1 MTMTKTDPMNLTGLL
16 GDYANKV
23 GLPAAPADINALM
36 ARLPQSLQDKFHD
49 TPLGRR
55 MRAYRTVHEP
65 SLAMLRLANIVSQRE
80 EPVLI
85 TGETGTGKELLA
97 KIMLNQRND
106 GQFFTMNCAGI
117 PDTLFESIMFGHKAG
132 SFTGALRD
140 SPGFL
145 LSAGTGVAFLDEVG
159 ELPLGQQ
166 AKLLRAI
173 QERKVL
179 PVGSPY
185 VMHLSCRFVF
195 ATNRDLLAMVRT
207 GTFRE
212 DLYYR
217 ISALTLSTYPLR
229 DRPDDAIVIAKSI
242 CEVRGFEVPI
252 AIPEH
257 ITTSTGNVR
266 ALENWLL
273 QRHVYGIGRDDI
285 NPRIGD
291 NI

>member
-1 MTMTKTDPMNLTGLL
+1 MNLNGLL
-16 GDYANKV
+16 GQYAATK
-23 GLPAAPADINALM
+23 GLPDKPLDINDVIS
-36 ARLPQSLQDKFHD
+36 RLPQTLQDKFHD

-65 SLAMLRLANIVSQRE
+65 SLAMLRLANIVSQRT

-85 TGETGTGKELLA
+85 SGETGTGKELLA

-145 LSAGTGVAFLDEVG
+145 VSAGEGVAFLDEVG

-185 VMHLSCRFVF
+185 VVHLSCRFVF
-195 ATNRDLLAMVRT
+195 ATNRDLGAMVRA

-212 DLYYR
+212 DLFYR
-217 ISALTLSTYPLR
+217 ISPLELKTYPLR
-229 DRPDDAIVIAKSI
+229 ERPDDAIVIAKAI
-242 CEVRGFEVPI
+242 CEARGWEAPFAV
-252 AIPEH
+252 PEH
-257 ITTSTGNVR
+257 ITQSSGNVR

-273 QRHVYGIGRDDI
+273 QRHVYGIGRDEI

>member
-1 MTMTKTDPMNLTGLL
+1 MNLNNLL
-16 GDYANKV
+16 GAYATTKGIPDRPLDVNDV
-23 GLPAAPADINALM
+23 IS
-36 ARLPQSLQDKFHD
+36 RLPDSLQHKIHD

-65 SLAMLRLANIVSQRE
+65 SLAMLRLANIVSQRD

-85 TGETGTGKELLA
+85 SGETGTGKELLA
-97 KIMLNQRND
+97 KIMLNQRTD
-106 GQFFTMNCAGI
+106 SQFFTMNCAGI
-117 PDTLFESIMFGHKAG
+117 PDSLFESIMFGHKAG

-145 LSAGTGVAFLDEVG
+145 VSAAEGVAFLDEVG

-185 VMHLSCRFVF
+185 VVHLTCRFVF
-195 ATNRDLLAMVRT
+195 ATNRNLADMVRA

-212 DLYYR
+212 DLFYR
-217 ISALTLSTYPLR
+217 ISPLALNTYPLR
-229 DRPDDAIVIAKSI
+229 DRPDDAIVIAKAI
-242 CEVRGFEVPI
+242 CEPKGFEVPI
-252 AIPEH
+252 SIPNH
-257 ITTSTGNVR
+257 IIQSTGNVR

-273 QRHVYGIGRDDI
+273 QRHVYGIGRDEI
-285 NPRIGD
+285 NPRIGA

>member
-1 MTMTKTDPMNLTGLL
+1 MNLNGLL
-16 GDYANKV
+16 GQYATTK
-23 GLPAAPADINALM
+23 GLPDKPLDINDVIS
-36 ARLPQSLQDKFHD
+36 RLPQTLQEKFHD

-65 SLAMLRLANIVSQRE
+65 SLAMLRLANIVSQRT

-85 TGETGTGKELLA
+85 SGETGTGKELLA

-145 LSAGTGVAFLDEVG
+145 VSAGEGVAFLDEVG

-185 VMHLSCRFVF
+185 VVHLSCRFVF
-195 ATNRDLLAMVRT
+195 ATNRDLGAMVRA

-212 DLYYR
+212 DLFYR
-217 ISALTLSTYPLR
+217 ISPLELRTYPLR
-229 DRPDDAIVIAKSI
+229 ERPDDAIVIAKAI
-242 CEVRGFEVPI
+242 CESRGWEAPFAV
-252 AIPEH
+252 PEH
-257 ITTSTGNVR
+257 ITQSSGNVR

-273 QRHVYGIGRDDI
+273 QRHVYGIGRDEL